1 MACLETKNNVV
12 RALFQPKKNRL
23 KPAFFFRV
31 SMTFL
36 LALEHVLQSSKP
48 PLFASYISDILT
60 RLLGHFLVELRS

>member
-1 MACLETKNNVV
+1 MACLETNIVLYV
-12 RALFQPKKNRL
+12 LYSSLKKNRL

-36 LALEHVLQSSKP
+36 SALEHVLQSSKP
-48 PLFASYISDILT
+48 PLFASYISDVLT